1 MVDRS
6 TSTKRLLL
14 GREVKSKNSLG
25 DRVASYKRFSRIEM
39 TTEHEAENKENKAQL
54 TENRARGTE
63 KAQNTSHTARN
74 TEKAQNTSHTAR
86 NTKNDSTEHETRVTN
101 RGLLGEDQGNS
112 AKSVERRPGG

>member
-1 MVDRS
+1 MKPLVDRS

-74 TEKAQNTSHTAR
+74 T
-86 NTKNDSTEHETRVTN
+86 KNDSTEHETRVTN